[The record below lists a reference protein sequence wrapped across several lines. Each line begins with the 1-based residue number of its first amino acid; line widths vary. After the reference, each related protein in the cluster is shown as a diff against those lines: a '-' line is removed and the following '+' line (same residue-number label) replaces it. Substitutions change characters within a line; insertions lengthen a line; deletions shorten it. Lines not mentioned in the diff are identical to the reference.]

1 MMSGKLSL
9 GTIVLGLLVAAGA
22 AAETVG
28 GLPVHMERLAPEVLR
43 VWVGDGVSSTAT
55 VAIATTEG
63 LLVVDTTGNPLVDGE
78 LRKIIARE
86 LGRSDFKVLV
96 NTHEHGDHT
105 GGNGVYADC
114 TIVGHELV
122 EAGMTAAAA
131 DRPRILEWYA
141 TRLPELERELAAQ
154 PAGSAAAGTLQEEL
168 IVLKLNHEAFL
179 SSDKQYPPTKT
190 FKDRL
195 TLNLGD
201 TVVELYYIG
210 GMHTASDIAVFVP
223 KHGLL
228 LTGDTM
234 ADVWLTDTP
243 GCLASFIAR
252 PGVRHDFP
260 LLLEN
265 WNLLLAKK
273 DAIKVL
279 LPGHWNGELSFA
291 GFAARADYVKT
302 LWEGVNRAA
311 TAGGSLAAL
320 QTEFALPTRF
330 PALAESP
337 GFSRTNNY
345 TTILELWS
353 NVTGQESASDR
364 LYTLIDEGAEAE
376 AISRVVADRGAA
388 SPKYFFLEGQ
398 INFAGYRFLQEG
410 KVPQAVALLSLNRD
424 FFPESWNV
432 HDSLAEALLAAGE
445 TDAAMAS
452 YEKSLELAPQ
462 NTNAVDALARIRTG
476 ATAP

>member
-1 MMSGKLSL
+1 MNGKLLL
-9 GTIVLGLLVAAGA
+9 GAIVLGLLVGTGA

-28 GLPVHMERLAPEVLR
+28 GLPVHIVRLAPEVVR
-43 VWVGDGVSSTAT
+43 VWIGDGTSSTAT
-55 VAIATTEG
+55 VGIATTDG
-63 LLVVDTTGNPLVDGE
+63 LLVVDTTGNPVVDGE
-78 LRKIIARE
+78 LRKIMARE

-105 GGNGVYADC
+105 GGNGAYADC

-122 EAGMTAAAA
+122 GAGMTAALA
-131 DRPRILEWYA
+131 DRPRVLEWYV
-141 TRLPELERELAAQ
+141 TRLPELESELAAQ
-154 PAGSAAAGTLQEEL
+154 PAGSAKAATLQEEL
-168 IVLKLNHEAFL
+168 KLARLNQEALL
-179 SSDKQYPPTKT
+179 SSDKQYPPTRT

-195 TLNLGD
+195 TLDMGD
-201 TVVELYYIG
+201 TAVELYYIG

-228 LTGDTM
+228 MTGDTM

-243 GCLASFIAR
+243 GCLASFVAR
-252 PGVRHDFP
+252 RGVRHDFP

-273 DAIKVL
+273 DAVKVL

-291 GFAARADYVKT
+291 GFADRVGYVKT
-302 LWEGVNRAA
+302 LWEGVNGAVAA
-311 TAGGSLAAL
+311 GRSLPEVL
-320 QTEFALPTRF
+320 TEFELSTRF

-337 GFSRTNNY
+337 GFSRANNF
-345 TTILELWS
+345 TTVVELWS
-353 NVTGQESASDR
+353 NVTGQESGSDR
-364 LYTLIDEGAEAE
+364 LYALIDEGAEAE
-376 AISRVVADRGAA
+376 AIRQIAADRGTA
-388 SPKYFFLEGQ
+388 SPKYYFLEGQ

-432 HDSLAEALLAAGE
+432 HDSLAEALLASGE
-445 TDAAMAS
+445 TDAAIAS
-452 YEKSLELAPQ
+452 YEKSLVLNPR
-462 NTNAVDALARIRTG
+462 NTSATDALARIRTG